1 MEEQLLKDFLET
13 AKNDNYDWNVV
24 MAKFPELADV
34 DLQLLKDYA
43 ETAKQNNYDYG
54 VVNAKF
60 PELFGEKKEVQPKVK
75 DIKKKD
81 STGSSSEDGSLD
93 LRNLSDKGVSPIP
106 SLDEL
111 QVGDDMR
118 DTQPFKGVEA
128 VSENG
133 IFEQVPELDRS
144 KPIILPDEKVKEVT
158 SEFTYIPTAEKE
170 AALIEKEAALDEKY
184 NKENPTL
191 PEFDIYSAPQTES
204 TVIADDV
211 MRKVSREIL
220 IDQGAP
226 ITYEEQVARDESM
239 SKRKEKEAIEVSKIK
254 KARESLLNSED
265 YKEDLNS
272 VRPEVF
278 RRDEKGV
285 VSEMNKRFG
294 KYGLVFSDGFGDKM
308 IVQSSATGKSV
319 ALNFGQLDGD
329 FRESSHKELTTF
341 INANAVAPNSNIAPF
356 ERAVI
361 KAARVHQLR
370 DVGRISEEEG
380 GKTSTVLMQSANF
393 DGVEVA
399 YPTLFPKNPETHQIG
414 WN

>member
-133 IFEQVPELDRS
+133 IFEQVPELDWMRS
-144 KPIILPDEKVKEVT
+144 ITRKIQPYLNL
-158 SEFTYIPTAEKE
+158 TYIQPHR
-170 AALIEKEAALDEKY
+170 
-184 NKENPTL
+184 
-191 PEFDIYSAPQTES
+191 Q
-204 TVIADDV
+204 
-211 MRKVSREIL
+211 R
-220 IDQGAP
+220 
-226 ITYEEQVARDESM
+226 
-239 SKRKEKEAIEVSKIK
+239 
-254 KARESLLNSED
+254 
-265 YKEDLNS
+265 
-272 VRPEVF
+272 
-278 RRDEKGV
+278 
-285 VSEMNKRFG
+285 
-294 KYGLVFSDGFGDKM
+294 
-308 IVQSSATGKSV
+308 VQS
-319 ALNFGQLDGD
+319 
-329 FRESSHKELTTF
+329 
-341 INANAVAPNSNIAPF
+341 
-356 ERAVI
+356 
-361 KAARVHQLR
+361 
-370 DVGRISEEEG
+370 
-380 GKTSTVLMQSANF
+380 
-393 DGVEVA
+393 
-399 YPTLFPKNPETHQIG
+399 
-414 WN
+414 